1 MGNILK
7 RLFFL
12 GVFFMFINSMYPWFV
27 WNNKISVLTLLFT
40 TVIGGGYL
48 IFKQNDFKPITI
60 NTTIILLIIFFT
72 LIYTSIGAS
81 LFGWLSALL
90 LFWVLIILIKLR
102 YDILYTLLQFIT
114 KYLAIILLI
123 SLICYILFLLG
134 INFYHPDIYKYYDG
148 RYESLNYFAFIIPY
162 GGVYDFFRFKSIFME
177 PGHMCM
183 GLIPLIMANKI
194 NTKNRYVIILIIAVL
209 FSFSLAG
216 FVTLTIGFLLLK
228 AWRLKLKQI
237 IKLFLIVLLVVL
249 TINAFFGSEVW
260 QYYIFDRLEFD
271 KSSKTIAGDNRVS
284 IAFESIYRQFIK
296 SDYLLF
302 GDKSIDVTAYGAVS
316 GFKKYIVMYGIVG
329 CVITI
334 LMYISYFLV
343 YKKNRYY
350 LFAFSL
356 IFILLLIQNA
366 YPFWYCMII
375 SYILGSNNYIY
386 NNSD

>member
-1 MGNILK
+1 
-7 RLFFL
+7 
-12 GVFFMFINSMYPWFV
+12 MFINSMYPWFV
-27 WNNKISVLTLLFT
+27 WNNKIQIFTLLVT
-40 TVIGGGYL
+40 AIIGGGYL
-48 IFKQNDFKPITI
+48 FFNYEDFKP
-60 NTTIILLIIFFT
+60 LSLK
-72 LIYTSIGAS
+72 TSIIIVVILITSIYSSVGRS
-81 LFGWLSALL
+81 LFGVIPYFVLL
-90 LFWVLIILIKLR
+90 WVLIILIKLR
-102 YDILYTLLQFIT
+102 YDVLYTLLQFIT
-114 KYLAIILLI
+114 KYFAIILLI
-123 SLICYILFLLG
+123 SLICYILFLSG
-134 INFYHPDIYKYYDG
+134 INFITPTFIKYYDG

-162 GGVYDFFRFKSIFME
+162 NNIHDSFRFMSIFME

-194 NTKNRYVIILIIAVL
+194 NTKNKYVIILIIAVL

-228 AWRLKLKQI
+228 AWRLQIKQI
-237 IKLFLIVLLVVL
+237 ITLVISVVFIVVI
-249 TINAFFGSEVW
+249 INSLFGSEVW

-271 KSSKTIAGDNRVS
+271 KSSGTIAGDNRVS
-284 IAFESIYRQFIK
+284 ITFESIYRQFIK

-302 GDKSIDVTAYGAVS
+302 GDRSIDVTVYGAVS

-366 YPFWYCMII
+366 YPFWHCMII